1 MATKFN
7 NGVATVE
14 SKPKKSRQGRGK
26 HSKYSA
32 TSRNGAKK
40 RYRGQG
46 KWSVGTATL
55 NWSGEE
61 IMNSKR
67 SSMVKIISM
76 ISYPTYLVQN
86 VNLTSKFIITSKWLP

>member
-1 MATKFN
+1 MATRFN
-7 NGVATVE
+7 NGVPTVD

-46 KWSVGTATL
+46 K
-55 NWSGEE
+55 
-61 IMNSKR
+61 
-67 SSMVKIISM
+67 
-76 ISYPTYLVQN
+76 
-86 VNLTSKFIITSKWLP
+86 